1 MAINRMERLGDGKYR
16 TQYVDVCRNC
26 GGTGLIA
33 TTKTFIEPQEAEIKC
48 TVCDGSGRVF
58 IRKEISVTIEPYKQ
72 LTT

>member
-1 MAINRMERLGDGKYR
+1 MERLGDGKYR

-26 GGTGLIA
+26 SGIGTIRDERL
-33 TTKTFIEPQEAEIKC
+33 AESTIIC
-48 TVCDGSGRVF
+48 PVCAGSGRVF